1 MKKRFKSPM
10 AQILAAETEN
20 MLSTSTLSVE
30 KGEGVGGSQSGNPGN
45 PTTDAA
51 RQNTDIAV
59 DPAKQISAYEMK

>member
-1 MKKRFKSPM
+1 MKNKFISPM
-10 AQILAAETEN
+10 ALILAAETEN
-20 MLSTSTLSVE
+20 ILASSTIGVQN
-30 KGEGVGGSQSGNPGN
+30 GEGIGGNQSGDAGN